1 MYEHTHTSY
10 EFCGDNNHKGTII
23 KAPSFM
29 ETFTT
34 QTSSLLSTLFYLR
47 VSSINQPLDF
57 F

>member
-1 MYEHTHTSY
+1 MNTHTQVMNS
-10 EFCGDNNHKGTII
+10 CGDNNHKGTII

-47 VSSINQPLDF
+47 ISSINQPLDF